1 MEKEKT
7 ITDANE
13 RFMVNFYLKN
23 KSYMYHIAR
32 KFTESQSECED
43 AIQDAMIRLLRNADS
58 LRQLSANQVDMY
70 LFLTIRSVFA
80 DRERKAQEHMH
91 PMPDTTLEILHAQ
104 HESGF
109 EDDGLN
115 AMWDTA
121 ILKEQLPAKEWR
133 LLELKYIAGY
143 SDQEIAKEIHCVPDS
158 VRTLLRRA
166 RKRAKAILSIKKTYE
181 SEG

>member
-1 MEKEKT
+1 MNKQKK

-13 RFMVNFYLKN
+13 RFMVDFYLTHKT
-23 KSYMYHIAR
+23 YMFHVAK
-32 KFTESQSECED
+32 KFSESQSERED
-43 AIQDAMIRLLRNADS
+43 AIQDAMVRLLRNADS

-80 DRERKAQEHMH
+80 DRERKAQERMQ
-91 PMPDTTLEILHAQ
+91 PMPDATLEILHAEQ
-104 HESGF
+104 EAGL

-121 ILKEQLPAKEWR
+121 ILKEHLPAKEWR

-166 RKRAKAILSIKKTYE
+166 RKRAKAILSSQKCT
-181 SEG
+181 

>member
-1 MEKEKT
+1 MNKQKK

-13 RFMVNFYLKN
+13 LFMVDFYMKN
-23 KSYMYHIAR
+23 KAYMFHIAW

-80 DRERKAQEHMH
+80 DRERKAQERMQ
-91 PMPDTTLEILHAQ
+91 PMPDATLEILHAEQ
-104 HESGF
+104 EAGL

-121 ILKEQLPAKEWR
+121 ILKEHLTEKEWR

-143 SDQEIAKEIHCVPDS
+143 SDREIAKEISCVPDS

-166 RKRAKAILSIKKTYE
+166 RKRAKAILSSQKYA
-181 SEG
+181 

>member
-7 ITDANE
+7 ITDSNE

-43 AIQDAMIRLLRNADS
+43 AIQDATVRLLRNADS
-58 LRQLSANQVDMY
+58 LRQLSANQLDMY

-80 DRERKAQEHMH
+80 DRERKAQVRMH

-104 HESGF
+104 QESGF
-109 EDDGLN
+109 EDDSLN
-115 AMWDTA
+115 AIWDAA

-166 RKRAKAILSIKKTYE
+166 RKRAKAILSSQKCT
-181 SEG
+181 

>member
-1 MEKEKT
+1 MDKQKK

-13 RFMVNFYLKN
+13 RFMVDFYMKN
-23 KSYMYHIAR
+23 KAYMFHIAR
-32 KFTESQSECED
+32 KFTKSQSECED

-80 DRERKAQEHMH
+80 DRERKAQERMQ
-91 PMPDTTLEILHAQ
+91 PMPDATLEILHAEQ
-104 HESGF
+104 EAGL

-121 ILKEQLPAKEWR
+121 ILKEHLPEKEWR

-143 SDQEIAKEIHCVPDS
+143 SDREIAKEIRCVPDS

-166 RKRAKAILSIKKTYE
+166 RKRAKAILLSQKYA
-181 SEG
+181 

>member
-1 MEKEKT
+1 MDKQKK

-13 RFMVNFYLKN
+13 RFMVDFYLTHKT
-23 KSYMYHIAR
+23 YMFHVAK
-32 KFTESQSECED
+32 KFSESQSERED
-43 AIQDAMIRLLRNADS
+43 AIQDAMVRLLRNADS

-80 DRERKAQEHMH
+80 DRERKAQERMQ
-91 PMPDTTLEILHAQ
+91 PMPDSTLEILHAEQ
-104 HESGF
+104 EAGL

-121 ILKEQLPAKEWR
+121 ILKEHLPAKEWR

-143 SDQEIAKEIHCVPDS
+143 SDQEIAKEIRCVPDS

-166 RKRAKAILSIKKTYE
+166 RKRAKAILSSQKYARK
-181 SEG
+181 

>member
-1 MEKEKT
+1 MNKQKK

-13 RFMVNFYLKN
+13 RFMVDFYLTHKT
-23 KSYMYHIAR
+23 YMFHVAK
-32 KFTESQSECED
+32 KFSESQSERED

-80 DRERKAQEHMH
+80 DRERKAQERMQ
-91 PMPDTTLEILHAQ
+91 PMPDATLEILHAEQ
-104 HESGF
+104 EAGL

-121 ILKEQLPAKEWR
+121 ILKEHLPEKEWR

-143 SDQEIAKEIHCVPDS
+143 SDREIAKEILCVPDS

-166 RKRAKAILSIKKTYE
+166 RKRAKAILSSQKYA
-181 SEG
+181 

>member
-1 MEKEKT
+1 MNKQKK

-13 RFMVNFYLKN
+13 RFMVDFYLKH
-23 KSYMYHIAR
+23 KSYMFHIAK
-32 KFTESQSECED
+32 KFSESQSERED
-43 AIQDAMIRLLRNADS
+43 AIQDAMVRLLRNADS
-58 LRQLSANQVDMY
+58 LRQLSANQVGMY

-80 DRERKAQEHMH
+80 DRERKAHGRMQ
-91 PMPDTTLEILHAQ
+91 PMPDATLEVLKAEQ
-104 HESGF
+104 EFGQ

-121 ILKEQLPAKEWR
+121 ILKEHLPAKEWR

-143 SDQEIAKEIHCVPDS
+143 SDQEIAKEIRCVPDS

-166 RKRAKAILSIKKTYE
+166 RKRAKAILSKQKYA
-181 SEG
+181 

>member
-1 MEKEKT
+1 MDKLKK

-13 RFMVNFYLKN
+13 RFMVDFYLTHKT
-23 KSYMYHIAR
+23 YMFHVAK
-32 KFTESQSECED
+32 KFSESQSERED
-43 AIQDAMIRLLRNADS
+43 AIQDAMVRLLRNADS

-80 DRERKAQEHMH
+80 DRERKAQGRMQ
-91 PMPDTTLEILHAQ
+91 PMPDATLEILHAEQ
-104 HESGF
+104 EAGL

-121 ILKEQLPAKEWR
+121 ILKEHLPEKEWR

-143 SDQEIAKEIHCVPDS
+143 SDREIAKEIRCVPDS

-166 RKRAKAILSIKKTYE
+166 RKRAKAILSSQKYA
-181 SEG
+181 

>member
-1 MEKEKT
+1 MYKLKK
-7 ITDANE
+7 ITDVNE
-13 RFMVNFYLKN
+13 RFMVDFYLKH
-23 KSYMYHIAR
+23 KTYMFHVAK
-32 KFTESQSECED
+32 KFSESQSERED
-43 AIQDAMIRLLRNADS
+43 AIQDAMVRLLRNADS

-80 DRERKAQEHMH
+80 DRERKAQERML
-91 PMPDTTLEILHAQ
+91 PMPDATLEILHAEQ
-104 HESGF
+104 EAGL

-121 ILKEQLPAKEWR
+121 ILKEHLPAKEWR

-143 SDQEIAKEIHCVPDS
+143 SDQEIAREIRCVPDS

-166 RKRAKAILSIKKTYE
+166 RKRAKAILSSQKYA
-181 SEG
+181 

>member
-1 MEKEKT
+1 MDKLKK

-13 RFMVNFYLKN
+13 RFMVDFYLTHKT
-23 KSYMYHIAR
+23 YMFHVAK
-32 KFTESQSECED
+32 KFSESQSERED
-43 AIQDAMIRLLRNADS
+43 AIQDAMVRLLGNADS

-80 DRERKAQEHMH
+80 DRERKAQERMQ
-91 PMPDTTLEILHAQ
+91 PMPDATLEILHAEQ
-104 HESGF
+104 QSGL

-121 ILKEQLPAKEWR
+121 ILKEHLPAKEWR
-133 LLELKYIAGY
+133 LLELKYITGY
-143 SDQEIAKEIHCVPDS
+143 SDQEIAKEIRCVPDS

-166 RKRAKAILSIKKTYE
+166 RKRAKAILSSQKYA
-181 SEG
+181 

>member
-1 MEKEKT
+1 MDKQKK

-13 RFMVNFYLKN
+13 RFMVDFYLTHKN
-23 KSYMYHIAR
+23 YMFHVAK
-32 KFTESQSECED
+32 KFSESQSERED
-43 AIQDAMIRLLRNADS
+43 AIQDAMVRLLRNADS

-80 DRERKAQEHMH
+80 DRERKAQERMQ
-91 PMPDTTLEILHAQ
+91 PMPDATLEILHAEQ
-104 HESGF
+104 QDGL

-121 ILKEQLPAKEWR
+121 ILKEHLPAKDWQ

-143 SDQEIAKEIHCVPDS
+143 SDQEIAKEIRCVPDS

-166 RKRAKAILSIKKTYE
+166 RKRAKAILSSQKYA
-181 SEG
+181 

>member
-1 MEKEKT
+1 MDKQKK

-13 RFMVNFYLKN
+13 RFMVDFYLAHKT
-23 KSYMYHIAR
+23 YMFHVA
-32 KFTESQSECED
+32 KTFSESQSERED
-43 AIQDAMIRLLRNADS
+43 AIQDAMVRLLRNADS

-80 DRERKAQEHMH
+80 DRERKAQERMQ
-91 PMPDTTLEILHAQ
+91 PMPDATLEILHAQ
-104 HESGF
+104 QESGF
-109 EDDGLN
+109 EDDSLN
-115 AMWDTA
+115 AIWDAA

-166 RKRAKAILSIKKTYE
+166 RKRAKAILSSQKCI
-181 SEG
+181 